1 MTLYSPGV
9 EVVEID
15 ASAIVP
21 SAGQPIAV
29 FTGNFSRGPMFK
41 QINVDTVEDFVTIY
55 GEPTDSNFN
64 DWFQIYNFLQY
75 GSGQISI
82 NRIGG
87 VDSGTGGLYKAI
99 IFFLFLIIY
108 IVKASEMS

>member
-1 MTLYSPGV
+1 MALYSPGV

-41 QINVDTVEDFVTIY
+41 QINVDTVEDFVTIF
-55 GEPTDSNFN
+55 GEPTDSNYN

-75 GSGQISI
+75 GSG
-82 NRIGG
+82 
-87 VDSGTGGLYKAI
+87 
-99 IFFLFLIIY
+99 
-108 IVKASEMS
+108 